1 MPWIVTGEISL
12 ISYQH
17 LCLHYRKC
25 RLNYVPDKSIEPHHC
40 RKAVSHCPP
49 ETTDKEKVELCELGP
64 PRFTKLSENH
74 GHVFRNSL
82 YAECWK
88 NTELPELPVT
98 ETEELWDKTTLVIL
112 QPVIQNTNV
121 PEFTALYGV
130 PPQTLPRFFANL
142 NNDTWVEY
150 RLGDAGDVELPRADR
165 SSWDLG
171 SIR

>member
-1 MPWIVTGEISL
+1 
-12 ISYQH
+12 
-17 LCLHYRKC
+17 
-25 RLNYVPDKSIEPHHC
+25 
-40 RKAVSHCPP
+40 
-49 ETTDKEKVELCELGP
+49 
-64 PRFTKLSENH
+64 
-74 GHVFRNSL
+74 L